1 MDLPISL
8 QDITY
13 AENYLA
19 QGDLATATPLLERLV
34 ELAEEYI
41 DAECK
46 TEEKRQYFSF
56 DSKFERL
63 AYRRVEK
70 DPREL
75 VQVEVPFDRL
85 YSDMAFAYIRQQDY
99 VSARNALMQAVRW
112 DPMNCNY
119 RLDLAELFRALED
132 KQEWASLSFS
142 VLERAS
148 DGKCAAALTPIWDS
162 TSWSPRPRTFRLPW
176 AARVWRC
183 AWRPTIRIRRACSTR
198 SILPIR
204 MPPRRA
210 TST

>member
-119 RLDLAELFRALED
+119 RLDLAELFRV
-132 KQEWASLSFS
+132 F
-142 VLERAS
+142 
-148 DGKCAAALTPIWDS
+148 GDS
-162 TSWSPRPRTFRLPW
+162 TRIKILYALFESELCVNDIAQVVGISQSAVSHQLRVLKDSKLVRFRREGKTVYYALDDDH
-176 AARVWRC
+176 V
-183 AWRPTIRIRRACSTR
+183 R
-198 SILPIR
+198 SILSMGMDHIEE
-204 MPPRRA
+204 
-210 TST
+210 